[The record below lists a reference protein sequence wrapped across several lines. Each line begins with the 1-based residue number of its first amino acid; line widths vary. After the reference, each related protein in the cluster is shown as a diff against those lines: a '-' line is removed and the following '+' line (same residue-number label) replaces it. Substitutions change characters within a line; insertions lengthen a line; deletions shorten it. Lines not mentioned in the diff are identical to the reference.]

1 MEGGSSAAQ
10 HHPDEFCR
18 EKGETGGGEALT
30 PPCPSRGEAQTQEME
45 EESGGRTGSMRGGRG
60 GGHARRG
67 AELGGTG
74 AQSKQATASGLW
86 FFVGK
91 RGRKNK

>member
-60 GGHARRG
+60 GGPCEKGGRAGGHRG
-67 AELGGTG
+67 AEQTG
-74 AQSKQATASGLW
+74 DGFGALVFCW
-86 FFVGK
+86 
-91 RGRKNK
+91 